1 MTSEKAS
8 TRVTAVMKI
17 LLTRLQESSDTTVLS
32 EVQEMTGEASCP
44 IQGQRRLDH
53 AGYAQTLILPPHLI

>member
-1 MTSEKAS
+1 MNWERFTTSKKAS

-32 EVQEMTGEASCP
+32 EVQEMTGEA
-44 IQGQRRLDH
+44 LKLH
-53 AGYAQTLILPPHLI
+53 ALFKANVA